1 MHFGQGSA
9 WLRPRSHLGKVVEMD
24 FRSRFAAGQEQRK
37 GSKENGGRGIKGTCA
52 QRKMPVDHSK
62 KEKKPHQ
69 TD

>member
-1 MHFGQGSA
+1 
-9 WLRPRSHLGKVVEMD
+9 LGKVVEMD